1 MNEQEL
7 FMQAQMLEQE
17 LQRVAQH
24 RKAIEEELQQT
35 ELFNAQ
41 MKDLPNAKDKMLL
54 APLGRGV
61 FAKTQ
66 MKTGNL
72 LVQVGAGFV
81 VERELKEVT
90 ELMARNVLQLKNAF
104 MQLQTQEE
112 FYVSQMQ
119 QLLVQAQSLKKE

>member
-41 MKDLPNAKDKMLL
+41 MKQLPTAKDKTLL

-61 FAKTQ
+61 FVKSA
-66 MKTGNL
+66 MKDSKM

-81 VERELKEVT
+81 VEREMKDVT
-90 ELMARNVLQLKNAF
+90 ELMARNVMQLKNAF

-112 FYVSQMQ
+112 FYVNQMQ
-119 QLLVQAQSLKKE
+119 SLLVQAQSLKKE